1 MQEKG
6 RENMR
11 KEYCE
16 KDGIR
21 ITYTDKDVC
30 FEDVRTAE
38 AILFANDGSI
48 KHNDYSTDEAKTQQY
63 QTLFAR
69 IYKNIILFRSL
80 DMIEESACL

>member
-1 MQEKG
+1 
-6 RENMR
+6 MR

-21 ITYTDKDVC
+21 VTYTDKDVC

-48 KHNDYSTDEAKTQQY
+48 KHKEFYADETKTQQY
-63 QTLFAR
+63 QTIFSR
-69 IYKNIILFRSL
+69 IYKNIILFRSF
-80 DMIEESACL
+80 DTMEESA

>member
-1 MQEKG
+1 M
-6 RENMR
+6 RETMR

-21 ITYTDKDVC
+21 VTYTDKDVC

-48 KHNDYSTDEAKTQQY
+48 KHNDFYADETKTQQY
-63 QTLFAR
+63 QTIFSR
-69 IYKNIILFRSL
+69 IYKNSILCRSF
-80 DMIEESACL
+80 DTMEESA

>member
-1 MQEKG
+1 M
-6 RENMR
+6 RETMR

-21 ITYTDKDVC
+21 VTYTDKDVC

-48 KHNDYSTDEAKTQQY
+48 KHNDFYADETTTQQY
-63 QTLFAR
+63 QTIFSR
-69 IYKNIILFRSL
+69 IYKNIILFRSF
-80 DMIEESACL
+80 DTMEESA

>member
-1 MQEKG
+1 
-6 RENMR
+6 MR

-30 FEDVRTAE
+30 FEDVKTAD

-48 KHNDYSTDEAKTQQY
+48 KHNDFYADDAKTQQF
-63 QTLFAR
+63 QAAFEK

-80 DMIEESACL
+80 DTMEESA

>member
-1 MQEKG
+1 
-6 RENMR
+6 MR

-30 FEDVRTAE
+30 FEDVKTAE

-48 KHNDYSTDEAKTQQY
+48 KHNDYSADETKTQQY
-63 QTLFAR
+63 QTMFSR

-80 DMIEESACL
+80 DTMEESA